1 MVGSFLPARFS
12 ARGAIVVLAVA
23 GMLFAVAPGA
33 SAASSS
39 PITSFSATQLIEDLR
54 EHARATG
61 PVLATVAGQEL
72 LLPRAVRKIGF
83 HESGNPAALAMSPVG
98 RLEENLNAGRVSLP
112 AVNGDRDGGYIV
124 LPTRHR
130 GGAPTTAVDLS
141 MRENE
146 PVTSPVTGEVTAA
159 NDYSLYGKTRDTIIE
174 IAPDGRPELRV
185 RMMHVEGVGVQPGD
199 RVEAGR
205 TPVAARSRALPFGSQ
220 IDRYAG
226 THPHVHLE
234 VLHRQ

>member
-1 MVGSFLPARFS
+1 
-12 ARGAIVVLAVA
+12 
-23 GMLFAVAPGA
+23 MLFAVAPGA
-33 SAASSS
+33 SAAAPS
-39 PITSFSATQLIEDLR
+39 PIGSFSAVELIEDLR
-54 EHARATG
+54 EHARAAG
-61 PVLATVAGQEL
+61 PKVLATVDGQEI

-98 RLEENLNAGRVSLP
+98 RLEENFNAGRVSLP

-130 GGAPTTAVDLS
+130 GGGPTTAVDLS
-141 MRENE
+141 MRANE

-159 NDYSLYGKTRDTIIE
+159 NDYTLYGTTRDTIVE
-174 IAPDGRPELRV
+174 IVPDGRPELRV
-185 RMMHVEGVGVQPGD
+185 RMVHVEGVAVQPGD

-205 TPVAARSRALPFGSQ
+205 TPVAARARLLPFSSQ

-234 VLHRQ
+234 VLHRGVPHRP

>member
-1 MVGSFLPARFS
+1 MFLPARPC
-12 ARGAIVVLAVA
+12 ARAVIVALAVA
-23 GMLFAVAPGA
+23 GMLLAVAPGA
-33 SAASSS
+33 SAASPS
-39 PITSFSATQLIEDLR
+39 PIGSLSAADLIEDLR
-54 EHARATG
+54 ARARAAG
-61 PVLATVAGQEL
+61 PQVLATVAGQEIV
-72 LLPRAVRKIGF
+72 LPRAVRKIGF

-130 GGAPTTAVDLS
+130 DGGPTTAVDLS

-159 NDYSLYGKTRDTIIE
+159 NDYTLYGTTRDTIVE
-174 IAPDGRPELRV
+174 IVPDRRPELRV

-205 TPVAARSRALPFGSQ
+205 TLVAARSRSLPFSSQ

-226 THPHVHLE
+226 AHPHVHLE
-234 VLHRQ
+234 VLHRP